1 MNALLRFSLLPL
13 SFLLFALVVADLRA
27 EFQYLAATSAWILL
41 ALAVIGLVGTQRA
54 WPNHSTGRTVVV
66 LLLFGALS
74 ALLVRTIGYERAA
87 LRSTAVWE
95 SARES
100 EGERIATRVST
111 QFELICA
118 TARQAARE
126 LARSS
131 AIGLAVE
138 GSDAE
143 DYVSRAF
150 EALESFPLPRA
161 HPLGA
166 PGATLYD
173 VWRRPIAWSGENI
186 SLGPVLEQ
194 PYGVPDAD
202 IFILEQG
209 VYTFVV
215 AVEPLQSLL
224 GFVSVEIPLIADR
237 RLQNRYLEDY
247 DALSTWLGRN
257 VETAFVYFGGRGR
270 DLAELLQTRGDPFW
284 GGPQDAPRLYFGLET
299 KSEGKLLGVSSVAAE
314 TPKLARL
321 DASRRFESAAS
332 IAVVLAALLVLA
344 TIARARGAPA
354 RVVFTIW
361 ALRLVI
367 LWSGVPLSFG
377 IDLDNPAHYAS
388 SLFFDLTG
396 SPIDFLLTAAALLA
410 SVVLLAR
417 YLRPSENPEAFR
429 RAYALASSV
438 ASVVIFVGANQ
449 VILDAWM
456 NSNFALST
464 VDLSHNAPRFVVQ
477 LGLVLMFLAAAY
489 TSFVLTSAANAGD
502 ARAIGPDLAVLASA
516 FVLLAPYGLADHVLL
531 AIVPLVVVRLLALR
545 RDHLSEKW
553 PRGSLYFRLATT
565 ALWVL
570 LAVLAFFPSIA
581 HFEDL
586 TIRGFIESTVTPVLM
601 QHGRSTDYAV
611 VEATRAIDR
620 MQIEGRLDDLDR
632 DDIAYR
638 IWVAAGLVVS
648 PTSSSIEIV
657 DSEGELVSHFALSFP
672 VQHETT
678 RYGAATKQWTLLEED
693 HSSGPR
699 HPKTVLARRATSGPD
714 GNPWEIRV
722 RLAADWRNLP
732 FISTS
737 NPYLFLF
744 RTSGV
749 DARFRF
755 PYRELSLFVFETDG
769 SVVFQSTAGVL
780 EPPESILE
788 QARATPLWWEH
799 ELEGQRHQS
808 YFVSNGLRIFALSYP
823 QTSRVTYAVQL
834 AGWALLVVGVLAAAL
849 VAAVLVAVLGSAKG
863 VSPGELWAGIAT
875 SFYGKLYVAF
885 VLIALV
891 PIASLAFLIRG
902 LLIGQ
907 LERDVEQE
915 GLSRAQV
922 VQRFVDDF
930 VRPASGDGVGL
941 SNAVL
946 ERIGGLAG
954 VDVDLYLRGE
964 LVATS
969 KPELFGSGLLRA
981 RAAAPAYRDLVLERQ
996 GHSIHREFVGSF
1008 GYVVISVTLDL
1019 PSQPEPAILSVPLAS
1034 REAEIER
1041 RVTSLNHTLLLAALC
1056 FSIAAAVLAFTL
1068 ARRIAGPVN
1077 TLTEATR
1084 HIAGGDLDV
1093 SLETTS
1099 QDEIG
1104 ALFSSFIQMTADLK
1118 QQRSELE
1125 RTKKLEAWAEMARQ
1139 VAHEIKNPLTP
1150 IQLATEHL
1158 LRVYTDPDVDFEKVL
1173 GECTET
1179 ILQQVRSLRQ
1189 ISMEFSTFASP
1200 EPLKRE
1206 PTNIESLVREAITP
1220 YVTTPPDGVSVKLE
1234 ITPALPRLEVDARLL
1249 KRTLLNLVENALHAL
1264 NGEGD
1269 IAIHV
1274 ATKRMNGSGF
1284 VEIIVT
1290 DTGVGIEP
1298 ELRERIFEPYFS
1310 TRAAGT
1316 GLGLAIAKKVVED
1329 HGGTITLENERG
1341 HGTSVRMLLPS
1352 VKH

>member
-1 MNALLRFSLLPL
+1 M
-13 SFLLFALVVADLRA
+13 
-27 EFQYLAATSAWILL
+27 
-41 ALAVIGLVGTQRA
+41 
-54 WPNHSTGRTVVV
+54 
-66 LLLFGALS
+66 
-74 ALLVRTIGYERAA
+74 
-87 LRSTAVWE
+87 
-95 SARES
+95 
-100 EGERIATRVST
+100 
-111 QFELICA
+111 
-118 TARQAARE
+118 
-126 LARSS
+126 
-131 AIGLAVE
+131 
-138 GSDAE
+138 
-143 DYVSRAF
+143 
-150 EALESFPLPRA
+150 
-161 HPLGA
+161 
-166 PGATLYD
+166 
-173 VWRRPIAWSGENI
+173 
-186 SLGPVLEQ
+186 
-194 PYGVPDAD
+194 
-202 IFILEQG
+202 
-209 VYTFVV
+209 
-215 AVEPLQSLL
+215 
-224 GFVSVEIPLIADR
+224 
-237 RLQNRYLEDY
+237 
-247 DALSTWLGRN
+247 
-257 VETAFVYFGGRGR
+257 
-270 DLAELLQTRGDPFW
+270 
-284 GGPQDAPRLYFGLET
+284 
-299 KSEGKLLGVSSVAAE
+299 
-314 TPKLARL
+314 
-321 DASRRFESAAS
+321 
-332 IAVVLAALLVLA
+332 
-344 TIARARGAPA
+344 
-354 RVVFTIW
+354 FTIW

-429 RAYALASSV
+429 GAYALASSV

-477 LGLVLMFLAAAY
+477 LGLVLLFLAAAY
-489 TSFVLTSAANAGD
+489 TSFVLTSAASAGD

-516 FVLLAPYGLADHVLL
+516 FVLLAPYGLANHVLL

-545 RDHLSEKW
+545 RDHLLEKW

-581 HFEDL
+581 RFEDL

-693 HSSGPR
+693 HPSGPR

-808 YFVSNGLRIFALSYP
+808 YFMSNGLRIFALSYP

-930 VRPASGDGVGL
+930 VRPASGDGLGL
-941 SNAVL
+941 SNAVI

-1173 GECTET
+1173 DECTET

-1329 HGGTITLENERG
+1329 HGGTITLESERG

>member
-1 MNALLRFSLLPL
+1 MKALFRYSLLVL
-13 SFLLFALVVADLRA
+13 AVLLFALVVIDLRA
-27 EFQYLAATSAWILL
+27 LFQYLVATTAWSLL
-41 ALAVIGLVGTQRA
+41 ALAVVGLVGAKRA
-54 WPNHSTGRTVVV
+54 WPNRATARTVAV
-66 LLLFGALS
+66 LLFLGALS
-74 ALLVRTIGYERAA
+74 ALLVRMLGYERAA
-87 LRSTAVWE
+87 TRSVAAWE
-95 SARES
+95 SGRES
-100 EGERIATRVST
+100 EGERIARKVSSE
-111 QFELICA
+111 FEAICA
-118 TARQAARE
+118 TAQRAARE
-126 LARSS
+126 LAHSS
-131 AIGLAVE
+131 ELALAVE

-143 DYVSRAF
+143 DYLSRAF
-150 EALESFPLPRA
+150 EALEKFSLPRA

-173 VWRRPIAWSGENI
+173 VWHRPIAWSGENI

-194 PYGVPDAD
+194 PYGVLDAD

-209 VYTFVV
+209 VYTFIV
-215 AVEPLQSLL
+215 AVEPLQSRL

-247 DALSTWLGRN
+247 DALSTWLGRS
-257 VETAFVYFGGRGR
+257 VDTAFVYFGGRGR
-270 DLAELLQTRGDPFW
+270 ELAELLQTRGDPFW
-284 GGPQDAPRLYFGLET
+284 GGPEDAPRLYLGLES
-299 KSEGKLLGVSSVAAE
+299 KSGGKLLGVASVAAE
-314 TPKLARL
+314 APILAQL

-332 IAVVLAALLVLA
+332 IALVLAALLVLA
-344 TIARARGAPA
+344 TIARARVAPVL
-354 RVVFTIW
+354 VVFTIW
-361 ALRLVI
+361 AVRLVI

-377 IDLDNPAHYAS
+377 FDLDNPAHYAS
-388 SLFFDLTG
+388 SLFFNLTG
-396 SPIDFLLTAAALLA
+396 SPIDFLLTTAALLA

-417 YLRPSENPEAFR
+417 YLRSSGKREKFR
-429 RAYALASSV
+429 LAYALAAAV
-438 ASVVIFVGANQ
+438 ASVVIFLGANQ

-464 VDLSHNAPRFVVQ
+464 VDLTQDAPRFVVQ
-477 LGLVLMFLAAAY
+477 LGLVLMFLAAVL
-489 TSFVLTSAANAGD
+489 TSFVLTSAVSAGN
-502 ARAIGPDLAVLASA
+502 ARAIVSDLVVLASA
-516 FVLLAPYGLADHVLL
+516 LVLLAPYGLADHVLL
-531 AIVPLVVVRLLALR
+531 AIFPLVVVRLLALR
-545 RDHLSEKW
+545 WDQLSEQW
-553 PRGSLYFRLATT
+553 PEGSLYFRLATIG
-565 ALWVL
+565 LWVL

-581 HFEDL
+581 RFEEL
-586 TIRGFIESTVTPVLM
+586 TIKSFIESTVTPVLL
-601 QHGRSTDYAV
+601 QHGPSADYAV

-620 MQIEGRLDDLDR
+620 MQAEGRLEDLDR
-632 DDIAYR
+632 EDIAYR
-638 IWVAAGLVVS
+638 IWVTTGLGMS
-648 PTSSSIEIV
+648 SASSSIEIV
-657 DSEGELVSHFALSFP
+657 DGDGELVSHFALSFP
-672 VQHETT
+672 VEHETT
-678 RYGAATKQWTLLEED
+678 RYGPAGEQWALVQED
-693 HSSGPR
+693 HPNGPK
-699 HPKTVLARRATSGPD
+699 HPRTLLARRAANGPH
-714 GNPWEIRV
+714 GRRWEIRV

-749 DARFRF
+749 EARFRF
-755 PYRELSLFVFETDG
+755 PYRELALFVFESDG
-769 SVVFQSTAGVL
+769 TVVFQSTAGVL
-780 EPPESILE
+780 EPPESVLE
-788 QARATPLWWEH
+788 DARRAPLWREH
-799 ELEGQRHQS
+799 ESEGQRHQS

-823 QTSRVTYAVQL
+823 KTSRVTYAAQL

-849 VAAVLVAVLGSAKG
+849 VAAVVLAMLGSAKG
-863 VSPGELWAGIAT
+863 VSPAELWAGIGT

-902 LLIGQ
+902 LLVGQ

-915 GLSRAQV
+915 GLSRALV
-922 VQRFVDDF
+922 IQRFVDDF
-930 VRPASGDGVGL
+930 VRSASDDGLEL

-969 KPELFGSGLLRA
+969 KPELFGSGLLRS
-981 RAAAPAYRDLVLERQ
+981 RAAPSAYRDLVLERQ
-996 GHSIHREFVGSF
+996 RRSIHREYVGSF
-1008 GYVVISVTLDL
+1008 SYVVVSVPLEL
-1019 PSQPEPAILSVPLAS
+1019 PMRPEPGILSVPLAS
-1034 REAEIER
+1034 RDAEIER

-1056 FSIAAAVLAFTL
+1056 FSIAAALLAYTL
-1068 ARRIAGPVN
+1068 ARRIAGPIN
-1077 TLTEATR
+1077 SLTEATR

-1118 QQRSELE
+1118 QQRSDLE
-1125 RTKKLEAWAEMARQ
+1125 KTKKLEAWAEMARQ

-1158 LRVYTDPDVDFEKVL
+1158 LRVHKDPGVDFEKVL
-1173 GECTET
+1173 DECTET

-1206 PTNIESLVREAITP
+1206 PTDIEALVREAITP
-1220 YVTTPPDGVSVKLE
+1220 YVTTPPDGVTVKLE
-1234 ITPALPRLEVDARLL
+1234 IASTLPQLEVDARLL

-1269 IAIHV
+1269 VAIHV
-1274 ATKRMNGSGF
+1274 TSKRLNGNGF

-1290 DTGVGIEP
+1290 DTGVGVEP

-1329 HGGTITLENERG
+1329 HGGTITLESERG
-1341 HGTSVRMLLPS
+1341 QGTSVRMLLPS
-1352 VKH
+1352 VIQ

>member
-1 MNALLRFSLLPL
+1 MKALFRYSLLVL
-13 SFLLFALVVADLRA
+13 AVLLFALVVIDLRA
-27 EFQYLAATSAWILL
+27 LFQYLVATTAWSLL
-41 ALAVIGLVGTQRA
+41 ALAVVGLVGAKRA
-54 WPNHSTGRTVVV
+54 WPNRATARTVAV
-66 LLLFGALS
+66 LLFLGALS
-74 ALLVRTIGYERAA
+74 ALLVRMLGYERAA
-87 LRSTAVWE
+87 TRSVAAWE
-95 SARES
+95 SGRES
-100 EGERIATRVST
+100 EGERIARKVSSE
-111 QFELICA
+111 FEAICA
-118 TARQAARE
+118 TAQRAARE
-126 LARSS
+126 LAHSS
-131 AIGLAVE
+131 ELALAVE

-143 DYVSRAF
+143 DYLSRAF
-150 EALESFPLPRA
+150 EALEKFSLPRA

-173 VWRRPIAWSGENI
+173 VWHRPIAWSGENI

-194 PYGVPDAD
+194 PYGVLDAD

-209 VYTFVV
+209 VYTFIV
-215 AVEPLQSLL
+215 AVEPLQSRL

-247 DALSTWLGRN
+247 DALSTWLGRS
-257 VETAFVYFGGRGR
+257 VDTAFVYFGGRGR
-270 DLAELLQTRGDPFW
+270 ELAELLQTRGDPFW
-284 GGPQDAPRLYFGLET
+284 GGPEDAPRLYLGLES
-299 KSEGKLLGVSSVAAE
+299 KSGGKLLGVASVAAE
-314 TPKLARL
+314 APILARL

-332 IAVVLAALLVLA
+332 IALVLAALLVLA
-344 TIARARGAPA
+344 TIARARVAPVL
-354 RVVFTIW
+354 VVFTIW
-361 ALRLVI
+361 AVRLVI

-377 IDLDNPAHYAS
+377 FDLDNPAHYAS
-388 SLFFDLTG
+388 SLFFNLTG
-396 SPIDFLLTAAALLA
+396 SPIDFLLTTAALLA

-417 YLRPSENPEAFR
+417 YLRSSGKREKFR
-429 RAYALASSV
+429 LAYALAAAV
-438 ASVVIFVGANQ
+438 ASVVIFLGANQ

-464 VDLSHNAPRFVVQ
+464 VDLTQDAPRFVVQ
-477 LGLVLMFLAAAY
+477 LGLVLMFLAAVL
-489 TSFVLTSAANAGD
+489 TSFVLTSAVSAGN
-502 ARAIGPDLAVLASA
+502 ARAIVSDLVVLASA
-516 FVLLAPYGLADHVLL
+516 LVLLAPYGLADHVLL
-531 AIVPLVVVRLLALR
+531 AIFPLVVVRLLALR
-545 RDHLSEKW
+545 WDQLSEQW
-553 PRGSLYFRLATT
+553 PEGSLYFRLATIG
-565 ALWVL
+565 LWVL

-581 HFEDL
+581 RFEEL
-586 TIRGFIESTVTPVLM
+586 TIKSFIESTVTPVLL
-601 QHGRSTDYAV
+601 QHGPSADYAV

-620 MQIEGRLDDLDR
+620 MQAEGRLEDLDR
-632 DDIAYR
+632 EDIAYR
-638 IWVAAGLVVS
+638 IWVTTGLGMS
-648 PTSSSIEIV
+648 SASSSIEIV
-657 DSEGELVSHFALSFP
+657 DGDGELVSHFALSFP
-672 VQHETT
+672 VEHETT
-678 RYGAATKQWTLLEED
+678 RYGPAGEQWALVQED
-693 HSSGPR
+693 HPNGPK
-699 HPKTVLARRATSGPD
+699 HPRTLLARRAANGPH
-714 GNPWEIRV
+714 GRRWEIRV

-749 DARFRF
+749 EARFRF
-755 PYRELSLFVFETDG
+755 PYRELALFVFESDG
-769 SVVFQSTAGVL
+769 TVVFQSTAGVL
-780 EPPESILE
+780 EPPESVLE
-788 QARATPLWWEH
+788 DARRAPLWREH
-799 ELEGQRHQS
+799 ESEGQRHQS

-823 QTSRVTYAVQL
+823 KTSRVTYAAQL

-849 VAAVLVAVLGSAKG
+849 VAAVVLAMLGSAKG
-863 VSPGELWAGIAT
+863 VSPAELWAGIGT

-902 LLIGQ
+902 LLVGQ

-915 GLSRAQV
+915 GLSRALV
-922 VQRFVDDF
+922 IQRFVDDF
-930 VRPASGDGVGL
+930 VRSASDDGLEL

-969 KPELFGSGLLRA
+969 KPELFGSGLLRS
-981 RAAAPAYRDLVLERQ
+981 RAAPSAYRDLVLERQ
-996 GHSIHREFVGSF
+996 RRSIHREYVGSF
-1008 GYVVISVTLDL
+1008 SYVVVSVPLEL
-1019 PSQPEPAILSVPLAS
+1019 PMRPEPGILSVPLAS
-1034 REAEIER
+1034 RDAEIER

-1056 FSIAAAVLAFTL
+1056 FSIAAALLAYTL
-1068 ARRIAGPVN
+1068 ARRIAGPIN
-1077 TLTEATR
+1077 SLTEATR

-1118 QQRSELE
+1118 QQRSDLE
-1125 RTKKLEAWAEMARQ
+1125 KTKKLEAWAEMARQ

-1158 LRVYTDPDVDFEKVL
+1158 LRVHKDPGVDFEKVL
-1173 GECTET
+1173 DECTET

-1206 PTNIESLVREAITP
+1206 PTDIEALVREAITP
-1220 YVTTPPDGVSVKLE
+1220 YVTTPPDGVTVKLE
-1234 ITPALPRLEVDARLL
+1234 IASTLPQLEVDARLL

-1269 IAIHV
+1269 VAIHV
-1274 ATKRMNGSGF
+1274 TSKRLNGNGF

-1290 DTGVGIEP
+1290 DTGVGVEP

-1329 HGGTITLENERG
+1329 HGGTITLESERG
-1341 HGTSVRMLLPS
+1341 QGTSVRMLLPS
-1352 VKH
+1352 VIQ